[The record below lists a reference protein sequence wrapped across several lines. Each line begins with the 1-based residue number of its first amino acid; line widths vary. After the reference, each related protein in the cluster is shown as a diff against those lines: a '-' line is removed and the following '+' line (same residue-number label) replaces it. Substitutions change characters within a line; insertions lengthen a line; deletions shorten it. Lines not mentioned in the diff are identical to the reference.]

1 MIRTENITQT
11 YLLHGQ
17 PLRALDGVS
26 LHISRGEY
34 AAIVGPSGSG
44 KSTLM
49 NILGCLDTPASGRY
63 ILDGQDVSSLRGNAL
78 ARVRGEKIGFVFQGF
93 HLLDRLTALENVA
106 LPLLFCGVPSPKR
119 MAIAKALLERVGLAH
134 RMEHLP
140 CQLSGGQ
147 MQRVAV
153 ARALVRQ
160 PPVILADEPTGNLDE
175 EATATVMDLLDD
187 LHHEGR
193 TVLLITHDPQAALRA
208 KRQIVLSGGKITADS
223 AFFTQKENSTQ
234 KKQQFMTI

>member
-11 YLLHGQ
+11 YLLHGK

-26 LHISRGEY
+26 LQIAKGEY

-63 ILDGQDVSSLRGNAL
+63 ILDGQDVSALRGNAL

-106 LPLLFCGVPSPKR
+106 LPLLFCGMPAPKR

-134 RMEHLP
+134 RMDHLP